1 MARLLA
7 GKIRTTRGNWTLI
20 PLFVIFLE
28 NSCVADE
35 PHGLARRRSAP
46 VLPGDRG
53 SWGAPLIR
61 IQEQTKDAARLGF
74 PQHLQEPPI
83 SSDDPLQSSCGL
95 SSILVDSRTLSKH
108 LLCQR

>member
-61 IQEQTKDAARLGF
+61 IQEQTKMQLDWVSPKLASARAPDLAVMTHSNRAAVF
-74 PQHLQEPPI
+74 HL
-83 SSDDPLQSSCGL
+83 S
-95 SSILVDSRTLSKH
+95 
-108 LLCQR
+108 LLIAER